1 MTNKLFDVTKEQ
13 PAKAVIVHADSAPR
27 AGSLFA
33 VTTPG
38 KDVPILTIDVETR
51 NQHGLG
57 VEDFI
62 TDRQLSNEK
71 IENSGF
77 SGVKTDLSKI
87 AAIPN
92 ETLESSM
99 EELIRRSVSH
109 KDHKS
114 LLIADPTSLRRLGK
128 TNLVNEV
135 IQEEVK
141 MLVTDSM
148 SQLVDEAR
156 TIDAIPNTK
165 HFLTMKKCKVGF
177 ELENTKIG
185 PSNLTLLCGK
195 KFKEAY
201 ERQLLVIIFG
211 GEDVKNV
218 EELIS
223 LTRVFSAYRN
233 TPNGVQVSSR
243 RFKRRLPEI
252 IQVINSVF
260 KEHEYVL
267 SSTVDMLSNPTK
279 PKDPVATDMEVYN
292 PDMMPKHITE
302 MTTEK
307 LFEND

>member
-13 PAKAVIVHADSAPR
+13 AAKAVIAHVDSTPR

-51 NQHGLG
+51 NQHG
-57 VEDFI
+57 
-62 TDRQLSNEK
+62 
-71 IENSGF
+71 
-77 SGVKTDLSKI
+77 DLSKI

-141 MLVTDSM
+141 LLVTDSM

-156 TIDAIPNTK
+156 TVDAIPNTK

-279 PKDPVATDMEVYN
+279 PTDPVATDMEVYN